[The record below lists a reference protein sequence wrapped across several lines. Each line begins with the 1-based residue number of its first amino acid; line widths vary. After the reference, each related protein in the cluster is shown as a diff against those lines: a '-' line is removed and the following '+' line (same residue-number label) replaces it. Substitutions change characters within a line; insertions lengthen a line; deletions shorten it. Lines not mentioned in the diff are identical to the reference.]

1 MGLIFNF
8 SSLIFNVLKLFTD
21 SKQTDADVLGSDAD
35 YLTDFLIAEVL
46 EPEQDY
52 RTVEGLQLGDALVEH
67 VHLARIFVAVFKEVD
82 IHGQPDF
89 GLASLL
95 FPVNR
100 YTGVQGD
107 AINPRL
113 DVTAMLEDARSS
125 QNPSKD

>member
-46 EPEQDY
+46 EPEQDN
-52 RTVEGLQLGDALVEH
+52 RAVEGLQLGDALVEH
-67 VHLARIFVAVFKEVD
+67 VHLLSVFVAIFKEVD
-82 IHGQPDF
+82 VHSQSDF

-113 DVTAMLEDARSS
+113 DVTAMLEALETFPKID
-125 QNPSKD
+125 